1 MPDFSVYIAAIAAPY
16 LFCALAGMLLGRC
29 DAALRRLIL
38 ACLWAAMLGSEGV
51 KLAVLWSGNVQ
62 PPYVPLHFSS
72 TFHLSAGLAVCA
84 RGRAKHAGQ
93 VLLFAGGLIMTAM
106 IAVSPVS
113 VLGDPLQ
120 MFSSHV
126 HAHGYFFHMQVALQF
141 FALVFS
147 GEYTIRPLDGHRF
160 LFARREL
167 HGNFAALHPLLPPAA
182 RRLRLSPVPDRILCL
197 RRARGVGRTVRA
209 LLLATEGAE
218 QAAENS
224 DRFPV
229 KAPRGALLSCG
240 TFGKKRQKGWK
251 TDAAHGILAVR
262 RDKKLRPAPR

>member
-1 MPDFSVYIAAIAAPY
+1 MRRLTGKMPDFSVYIAAIAAPY

-72 TFHLSAGLAVCA
+72 TFHLSVGLAVCA

-106 IAVSPVS
+106 IAVCPVS

-141 FALVFS
+141 FAASLNDRDDAWQRYLALVKKGGS
-147 GEYTIRPLDGHRF
+147 DTYAGLVRAAG
-160 LFARREL
+160 FAVPFEPGAIEPVAKQVAAWCAEKNREL
-167 HGNFAALHPLLPPAA
+167 A
-182 RRLRLSPVPDRILCL
+182 
-197 RRARGVGRTVRA
+197 
-209 LLLATEGAE
+209 
-218 QAAENS
+218 
-224 DRFPV
+224 
-229 KAPRGALLSCG
+229 
-240 TFGKKRQKGWK
+240 
-251 TDAAHGILAVR
+251 
-262 RDKKLRPAPR
+262 

>member
-1 MPDFSVYIAAIAAPY
+1 MRRLTGKMPDFSVYIAAIAAPY
-16 LFCALAGMLLGRC
+16 LFCVLAGMLLGRC

-72 TFHLSAGLAVCA
+72 TFHLSVGLAVCA

-93 VLLFAGGLIMTAM
+93 ALLFAGGLIMTAM
-106 IAVSPVS
+106 IAVCPVS

-147 GEYTIRPLDGHRF
+147 GEYTIRPLDGHIFAVF
-160 LFARREL
+160 L
-167 HGNFAALHPLLPPAA
+167 AAWACPAVPGSFLL
-182 RRLRLSPVPDRILCL
+182 
-197 RRARGVGRTVRA
+197 GV
-209 LLLATEGAE
+209 
-218 QAAENS
+218 NYM
-224 DRFPV
+224 
-229 KAPRGALLSCG
+229 
-240 TFGKKRQKGWK
+240 
-251 TDAAHGILAVR
+251 GILRPYIPFFRPLPDACGYPLYLTVYYACAVLAVWAGLYALSFLQR
-262 RDKKLRPAPR
+262 RVRSKRRKILIAFR